1 MGKQKLK
8 YLYRL
13 MIFIFIL
20 IIINCFPS
28 IVKAVTLD
36 DILNASNPVGW
47 QVDVND
53 SEFRSRDKEDLFCVQ
68 YWYWF
73 HGTCTFRVSNYVQ
86 IRGNVA
92 RDVQSGI
99 TVTNSLNAE
108 MAYIVSHTEGLDSTL
123 IPTGLNLGEESE
135 YSRAQWAVYKT
146 INSWYSNVGTKFGLN
161 WGWARN
167 DGNPEAFQD
176 ETDDRLYKAYL
187 DWQIYNETPVYKE
200 YMEEAKEYAN
210 DIANAS
216 STNQVTAKDNTNKD
230 SLTITHYKENNI
242 DYVKVGPFNWEFSG
256 NLTSI
261 TLTGDNGAT
270 PELVLYKAN
279 ATTKTSVEKIKS
291 KEDFYIAFR
300 QDSNISHIS
309 KIEGKGVNASVDIIN
324 ANLFF
329 MEVVSSAE
337 PDFPGVAQKIMLTET
352 EPVEPTKYT
361 ITIENI
367 PISIDFSIVKVDKDN
382 SSKKLEGVGFS
393 FYNVEMGK
401 YLKQNGNNVEFVN
414 NSSDATE
421 YITDTNGKIQI
432 KGVPMGTYLA
442 YETKNPDQAYEV
454 SSEPIEFT
462 PTNNRNI
469 TITNE
474 TTSITITIEKV
485 DADNKSI
492 KIEGVGFKFYNQ
504 DEKKYIKKSGNTYE
518 YVSSI
523 NDATEFKTDRNGKI
537 QLEYVKIGKYLAYE
551 TSMENK
557 AYEIAEKPVEIQ
569 VTKNTKNIQ
578 ITNQKKYITVTIEKV
593 DADNKSIK
601 IPGVGF
607 KFYNK
612 EQRKYVKKS
621 GDTYEYVNSIEQATE
636 FITDRN
642 GKIQLDY
649 IEIGNYLA
657 YETSMENKAYE
668 IAEDP
673 VEIEITKNTTN
684 VQITNEVKFVTV
696 TIEKVDEDDTSIK
709 IEGAG
714 FKFYNQDEKKYIKKS
729 GDTYEY
735 VNSINEAT
743 EFKTDKNGNITL
755 EYIKTGK
762 YLAYETSMEDK
773 GYEVLDEPI
782 EIEIT
787 KDTVTIQITNK
798 LKYVVI
804 EIQKVDKYK
813 HDKTLE
819 GVGFK
824 FYNVDEG
831 KYVKQVGNTYEYVN
845 SMNAATEFFTDKQ
858 GKIKLEYVLKGKY
871 IAYETANPNYGY
883 VAGEEYEIE
892 APKDI
897 SLRLENEIKY
907 VRLTGLVWEDIQS
920 EKMSKRNDLYRLDRN
935 DDRDEPVPGVKV
947 TLKDRTTGREV
958 TDRVEGLEQGQEL
971 ITKTQT
977 NQNGQYQFDYVPI
990 DSLKNYYIEFEYD
1003 GLIYEDVIP
1012 HLENEEK
1019 GSKAEEPNRQEF
1031 NNKFNSMD
1039 KGSGDMQTVA
1049 DQNGNSSRRPTINY
1063 DVAETGD
1070 GGRILEMTSTENTEI
1085 IATTDE
1091 AGYIIEYDKEE
1102 ATAEVSNI
1110 NLGIYKRAQTDLA
1123 LQTEIEEI
1131 KAEINGYG
1139 HIYHYGPM
1147 YDTNNAQQVESSWD
1161 LGIRYQNQYQYK
1173 GTYERPIYKADAEY
1187 TNDTYKNKELQLL
1200 LTYKITLRNQGSV
1213 YGRVNS
1219 VAVYFDSR
1227 YDDQVVAIGT
1237 VLDSKGNIKG
1247 TTLQGQP
1254 QQSNVN
1260 GYKKVMIDTR
1270 ELGIIDHSA
1279 TESTGDN
1286 KVTEQSLYIQFRL
1299 PREVIAEM
1307 IKEGDTPSNNL
1318 NFTAEIGSYTS
1329 YSDDRGNTLYAA
1341 YDVDS
1346 VPDNAQVG
1354 NESTY
1359 EDDTDKAS
1367 QVALTIANA
1376 RTISGMVFEDIKE
1389 ESAENVAENVAEGN
1403 GRKDETETNLTG
1415 VKVELID
1422 VSDGQVAQIYDEG
1435 SDTWANVSYDVDNS
1449 GNYQIAGF
1457 IPGEYQVRFTWGDR
1471 TQRVTE
1477 MPDSEPITVENYKS
1491 TIIDYEKY
1499 ERYDD
1504 LPNGAKERYYLSDYG
1519 ILEENY
1525 SIALDDQNIR
1535 KQIDESLEEYNF
1547 STDAVDSSGNPI
1559 TEMQSNT
1566 WNMEFPIEY
1575 DSEPADGTDILDK
1588 LEVTTDARGDTSFT
1602 IEFPVANINL
1612 GIIKR
1617 PEQNIE
1623 LTKTIDSFKFV
1634 LPTGQVLIDAKLNED
1649 GTVSGTT
1656 NYLSYI
1662 QGPTPEES
1670 LLRAELDENL
1680 IQGSRVDIT
1689 YRLEIKN
1696 TSEADYSSEWYYNY
1710 GEKYYELT
1718 GELDKNND
1726 IITLSPL
1733 KVIDYLNEN
1742 SQINEDSQINKDYKW
1757 QSISINEIESQE
1769 MLTTDVINELKGTG
1783 SLELEDYQ
1791 IYVTD
1796 ISSIIQTENTGEINF
1811 NLKPEYW
1818 VGTTLGNGAE
1828 NTEDIQIETSQP
1840 LGNAE
1845 DSVYRNQAE
1854 IVLVVK
1860 TGGGRLISTPG
1871 NYVPNYN
1878 SEETP
1883 DEDDGGSPPATVI
1896 PSTGADKNY
1905 VIPIFVIIMT
1915 FVLLGVGIYLIKVKV
1930 LRTKK

>member
-1 MGKQKLK
+1 MSKTLK
-8 YLYRL
+8 YLCML
-13 MIFIFIL
+13 IVLL
-20 IIINCFPS
+20 IISIIPNISKAISKSEINQHAWGGIHPNATFWQNDDYNNFYNYINSNFSGINPDFFKNPLLEPSLYHGPSLGSCSTCNNWRQQSGEFLTNVFRSGTRGLVQGSFPLVGNTIVYQQDVNYHTYCIEHSGAFGDEHWLIYNNILYMRIEGNYLTQVTKEGGQTTYPNYLSTSNGRLAYLGYATPSTGFNSTNAHGDRVYGGYGGPFYISGSETLGYTESQRTMWAFINQWYSDVGQYVGVDYTDVKNDELRGEGYGNPASDPIYADALDYANS
-28 IVKAVTLD
+28 IGSTSP
-36 DILNASNPVGW
+36 NASAT
-47 QVDVND
+47 
-53 SEFRSRDKEDLFCVQ
+53 
-68 YWYWF
+68 
-73 HGTCTFRVSNYVQ
+73 GT
-86 IRGNVA
+86 
-92 RDVQSGI
+92 
-99 TVTNSLNAE
+99 
-108 MAYIVSHTEGLDSTL
+108 
-123 IPTGLNLGEESE
+123 
-135 YSRAQWAVYKT
+135 
-146 INSWYSNVGTKFGLN
+146 
-161 WGWARN
+161 
-167 DGNPEAFQD
+167 
-176 ETDDRLYKAYL
+176 
-187 DWQIYNETPVYKE
+187 
-200 YMEEAKEYAN
+200 
-210 DIANAS
+210 
-216 STNQVTAKDNTNKD
+216 DNTNID
-230 SLTITHYKENNI
+230 NI
-242 DYVKVGPFNWEFSG
+242 KIEMYDRNGEQWTRVGPFNWTFQG
-256 NLTSI
+256 TMDSI
-261 TLTGDNGAT
+261 TVTANNGT
-270 PELVLYKAN
+270 VSNVLILDSDASTQIQVN
-279 ATTKTSVEKIKS
+279 QMKS
-291 KEDFYIAFR
+291 GRNFYITMKA
-300 QDSNISHIS
+300 
-309 KIEGKGVNASVDIIN
+309 
-324 ANLFF
+324 
-329 MEVVSSAE
+329 
-337 PDFPGVAQKIMLTET
+337 
-352 EPVEPTKYT
+352 
-361 ITIENI
+361 
-367 PISIDFSIVKVDKDN
+367 
-382 SSKKLEGVGFS
+382 
-393 FYNVEMGK
+393 
-401 YLKQNGNNVEFVN
+401 
-414 NSSDATE
+414 
-421 YITDTNGKIQI
+421 DTNLNYISNVQGHFTLPDLITADIYIFKGDSTNIYTNMVLNNNHSANRPFQKVMLIVPGLI
-432 KGVPMGTYLA
+432 KQEGTVETDMSGEPEGGVP
-442 YETKNPDQAYEV
+442 
-454 SSEPIEFT
+454 
-462 PTNNRNI
+462 I
-469 TITNE
+469 TITF
-474 TTSITITIEKV
+474 TIIKV
-485 DADNKSI
+485 DEENNTVVLPN
-492 KIEGVGFKFYNQ
+492 VGFKFYNQ
-504 DEKKYIKKSGNTYE
+504 SAGKYIEILQNGGYQ
-518 YVSSI
+518 YV
-523 NDATEFKTDRNGKI
+523 DTLEEATELTTDANGRI
-537 QLEYVKIGKYLAYE
+537 ELEGVPPGTYLAYE
-551 TSMENK
+551 ITNPNK
-557 AYEIAEKPVEIQ
+557 AYD
-569 VTKNTKNIQ
+569 VTGEPIEFTPSNGSTIQ
-578 ITNQKKYITVTIEKV
+578 ITNKASYI
-593 DADNKSIK
+593 S
-601 IPGVGF
+601 F
-607 KFYNK
+607 
-612 EQRKYVKKS
+612 
-621 GDTYEYVNSIEQATE
+621 
-636 FITDRN
+636 
-642 GKIQLDY
+642 
-649 IEIGNYLA
+649 
-657 YETSMENKAYE
+657 
-668 IAEDP
+668 
-673 VEIEITKNTTN
+673 
-684 VQITNEVKFVTV
+684 
-696 TIEKVDEDDTSIK
+696 TIEKVDEDDNSIK
-709 IEGAG
+709 
-714 FKFYNQDEKKYIKKS
+714 
-729 GDTYEY
+729 
-735 VNSINEAT
+735 
-743 EFKTDKNGNITL
+743 
-755 EYIKTGK
+755 
-762 YLAYETSMEDK
+762 
-773 GYEVLDEPI
+773 
-782 EIEIT
+782 
-787 KDTVTIQITNK
+787 
-798 LKYVVI
+798 
-804 EIQKVDKYK
+804 
-813 HDKTLE
+813 LE

-824 FYNVDEG
+824 FYNVEEG
-831 KYVKQVGNTYEYVN
+831 KYITLDRNNEFTGYVDRIEQ
-845 SMNAATEFFTDKQ
+845 ATEVETDANGRIQLNYVPMGTYRAYETKNPDKGYDVLGEPIEFTPEDGSNIVITNKLSYISFEIE
-858 GKIKLEYVLKGKY
+858 KVDEDNNEIKLEGVGFKFYNVEERKY
-871 IAYETANPNYGY
+871 ITLDRNNEFAGYVDRIEQATEVETDANGRIQLNYVPIGTYLAYETSNPNYGY
-883 VAGEEYEIE
+883 VVTEEPLEFTPE
-892 APKDI
+892 KDGI
-897 SLRLENEIKY
+897 VQLTNELKYIK
-907 VRLTGLVWEDIQS
+907 LTGLVWEDIQS
-920 EKMSKRNDLYRLDRN
+920 EKMSKRNELYRLDRN
-935 DDRDEPVPGVKV
+935 DDADIPVEGVIV
-947 TLKDRTTGREV
+947 RLKDKQTGEEV
-958 TDRVEGLEQGQEL
+958 TDIVEGLDGGQQLVTE
-971 ITKTQT
+971 TST
-977 NQNGQYQFDYVPI
+977 NENGEYQFDYVPVDNI
-990 DSLKNYYIEFEYD
+990 GNYYIEFEYD
-1003 GLIYEDVIP
+1003 GLIYESVAP

-1019 GSKAEEPNRQEF
+1019 GSKADESGREEF
-1031 NNKFNSMD
+1031 NNRFNSMD

-1049 DQNGNSSRRPTINY
+1049 DQNGNTSERPIVNY
-1063 DVAETGD
+1063 EIAETGD
-1070 GGRILEMTSTENTEI
+1070 GGRLLEMTSTENTEI
-1085 IATTDE
+1085 IATTE
-1091 AGYIIEYDKEE
+1091 ETGYNIEYDKKEDT
-1102 ATAEVSNI
+1102 TAEVSNI

-1147 YDTNNAQQVESSWD
+1147 YNVDNTQEVESSWD
-1161 LGIRYQNQYQYK
+1161 LGIRYQSGYK

-1187 TNDTYKNKELQLL
+1187 TNDTDQSKELQLL

-1237 VLDSKGNIKG
+1237 VLDSKGNITG

-1260 GYKKVMIDTR
+1260 GYKKVMINTT

-1367 QVALTIANA
+1367 QVALTIANE
-1376 RTISGMVFEDIKE
+1376 RTISGMIFEDIKE
-1389 ESAENVAENVAEGN
+1389 ESTENVAEGN
-1403 GRKDETETNLTG
+1403 GRKDPNETNLTG

-1422 VSDGQVAQIYDEG
+1422 VSDGQVAQIYDE
-1435 SDTWANVSYDVDNS
+1435 SSETWADVSYDVDNS

-1471 TQRVTE
+1471 TERVTG

-1504 LPNGAKERYYLSDYG
+1504 LPNGEKERYYLSDYG